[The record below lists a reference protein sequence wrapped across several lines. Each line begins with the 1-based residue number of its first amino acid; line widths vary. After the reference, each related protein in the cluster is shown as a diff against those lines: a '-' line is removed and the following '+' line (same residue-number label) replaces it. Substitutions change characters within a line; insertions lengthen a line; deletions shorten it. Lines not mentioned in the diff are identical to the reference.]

1 MSEWRVQITQGKFD
15 TTYTYTDTDTNG
27 SPITVDVSDP
37 PEVVVDL
44 SGAGGASAQGDGGN
58 GGSIRAEIDTDGID
72 TLEVFPGEGG
82 SNPTGGDGYYPGG
95 DGGSDP
101 EAGDAGG
108 GGGSTTILDG
118 SGTELLHADGGGG
131 GERAVFI
138 DGETY
143 KLGGGGGAR
152 GGEGGSPTDGDVN
165 IDGED
170 GAGSGLGGDGGP
182 NDGFQDGDPGG
193 AEAVDPRVTVLD
205 SETGGG
211 NSGDGEINLQYGDVE
226 LLDNSD
232 GLYDVRTVKTFNPFG
247 DYATAWFDDLEGELF
262 EIFNRGTKVSFQYDD
277 DTTNGFVQDFVGFVV
292 NDFENEADGAEQ
304 LEVEAYTFDQFLRGD
319 EISNSQEGKLISEAL
334 EDVIKTDVPPIDWD
348 ASLVDVEDDIE
359 LTRSYQGENVEEFL
373 LDLRQKSGGEFP
385 SVTEDLRFEWKR
397 PEIERTERDIDNT
410 QWITHDISEQ
420 GGDTKNQITV
430 VFDDGDRAV
439 TVDESG
445 DQLQT
450 QENLGASGPAQQ
462 AADPLVIDDITTIDD
477 AIDAG
482 ERFLQRRESTITGP
496 VTTFGLNSAEPGN
509 VIGVTIEPRGI
520 DSDFR
525 IAENRTRWRG
535 ETNELV
541 VVQRKGADDDI
552 LLEQTDRVR
561 RVEGRS
567 RDLDVTPDRVTDTK
581 PNALVSVTADADGT
595 SEDSSRFVND
605 GRDRLKTALID
616 QNEVS
621 NLEFAFSTS
630 TSRPSRSDPDIS
642 DIVDTAIPN
651 ITTNAQEVVY
661 EASTDSS
668 DINTVGVFDSDT
680 DTLLA
685 VARLESAVD
694 APSVDLTLSF
704 GDDAETP
711 KSVWTNTGLNLA
723 RDILSD
729 NNPDW
734 PDFYSSGSG
743 GSEPDVSDTSLDTEV
758 VNIDLDSLLIQSADT
773 QDEWDDILDIPEAK
787 PLVIDETGPRTAQI
801 AWTTEAEDADSFDG
815 GATVDPDDPSEFS
828 GGDWIEFARDG
839 DFATYSFD
847 VAYDNTSDIQAQIRF
862 ATKSDGEGGAAFDA
876 ILIDPSGTEQ
886 DRVEVVGDGAT
897 LSSPIWEDVNQPAA
911 SMEPGEW
918 TLRLECTTSS
928 TALDDGVTFVDV
940 VAPYDSDFESDLT
953 FDNTVNEDG
962 FLDGPERYPELVEAS
977 LSTANTRRNVTEANF
992 VSSWNDTSGEQ
1003 YVELANDGSTFTR
1016 LNNSDSGSVTFDDP
1030 DRGVDVNIGF
1040 GRWSETSNQTPLNGN
1055 DPQQIDTWSLSAN
1068 PDAITKEDIGTA
1080 NVRAIAEDS
1089 EAVGDT
1095 FAEAGLKAT
1104 SGDMLTRSLIPQFV
1118 KSDDQLVVSSERLRW
1133 END

>member
-1 MSEWRVQITQGKFD
+1 MSEWQI
-15 TTYTYTDTDTNG
+15 
-27 SPITVDVSDP
+27 
-37 PEVVVDL
+37 VV
-44 SGAGGASAQGDGGN
+44 N
-58 GGSIRAEIDTDGID
+58 
-72 TLEVFPGEGG
+72 
-82 SNPTGGDGYYPGG
+82 
-95 DGGSDP
+95 
-101 EAGDAGG
+101 
-108 GGGSTTILDG
+108 
-118 SGTELLHADGGGG
+118 
-131 GERAVFI
+131 
-138 DGETY
+138 DGEET
-143 KLGGGGGAR
+143 
-152 GGEGGSPTDGDVN
+152 
-165 IDGED
+165 
-170 GAGSGLGGDGGP
+170 
-182 NDGFQDGDPGG
+182 
-193 AEAVDPRVTVLD
+193 LD
-205 SETGGG
+205 E
-211 NSGDGEINLQYGDVE
+211 
-226 LLDNSD
+226 SD
-232 GLYDVRTVKTFNPFG
+232 GLYDARTVDTFNPFG
-247 DYATAWFDDLEGELF
+247 DYATAWFDDIEGELF

-334 EDVIKTDVPPIDWD
+334 EDVITTDVPPVDWD

-535 ETNELV
+535 EINELV

-581 PNALVSVTADADGT
+581 PNALVDVTADANGVSHDVT
-595 SEDSSRFVND
+595 RFVND
-605 GRDRLKTALID
+605 GKNRLRDGLI
-616 QNEVS
+616 NENPVAS
-621 NLEFAFSTS
+621 FEVAFST
-630 TSRPSRSDPDIS
+630 TDDRPSRSDS
-642 DIVDTAIPN
+642 DIADKVDTAIPN
-651 ITTNAQEVVY
+651 VTTEPQSVTYSADTSMDN
-661 EASTDSS
+661 
-668 DINTVGVFDSDT
+668 IRTVGVFDADT
-680 DTLLA
+680 NTLLA

-704 GDDAETP
+704 GDDPETP

-729 NNPDW
+729 NSPDW
-734 PDFYSSGSG
+734 PDFYSYGSG
-743 GSEPDVSDTSLDTEV
+743 ESEPDVSDTSLDTEV
-758 VNIDLDSLLIQSADT
+758 INTDLDTVLLEIVDSTSDWESITDIGDETPATTANDALKTTQTLNYRDALDFDSSEGPAFDIVTDADYVDGEAPLLSVDGQVLSYDLTWYDHFVPQEEVGIAIRLELLADSTFDIRFNGDVIDSADT
-773 QDEWDDILDIPEAK
+773 GGGLSVRWIDVEEGFFQDVAPGSNTSLEPGTTY
-787 PLVIDETGPRTAQI
+787 PLEVETIDGGTQQEVVIDQI
-801 AWTTEAEDADSFDG
+801 ALFDRRYYPE
-815 GATVDPDDPSEFS
+815 VDNWSDEGWGDVDDNQQLAGPSLFPQGPLE
-828 GGDWIEFARDG
+828 
-839 DFATYSFD
+839 
-847 VAYDNTSDIQAQIRF
+847 
-862 ATKSDGEGGAAFDA
+862 FDA
-876 ILIDPSGTEQ
+876 PTIT
-886 DRVEVVGDGAT
+886 
-897 LSSPIWEDVNQPAA
+897 
-911 SMEPGEW
+911 
-918 TLRLECTTSS
+918 
-928 TALDDGVTFVDV
+928 
-940 VAPYDSDFESDLT
+940 
-953 FDNTVNEDG
+953 
-962 FLDGPERYPELVEAS
+962 
-977 LSTANTRRNVTEANF
+977 TRRNITQFSVTSEWNATDNEQFIEARIG
-992 VSSWNDTSGEQ
+992 DE
-1003 YVELANDGSTFTR
+1003 AFTR
-1016 LNNSDSGSVTFDDP
+1016 ENNSDTISVTGDP
-1030 DRGVDVNIGF
+1030 DTSADFRFGLSHTTNDSSDTPTNGDAPQEIG
-1040 GRWSETSNQTPLNGN
+1040 LY
-1055 DPQQIDTWSLSAN
+1055 SATGN
-1068 PDAITKEDIGTA
+1068 PDAITNEGIGTA
-1080 NVRAIAEDS
+1080 NVRAIVEAS
-1089 EAVGDT
+1089 EAVDDA